1 MILDAYES
9 PFHGL
14 SDAVPFVSRFKVFL
28 SFRNS
33 AELSKLSMPIT
44 LRPRASFV
52 MNSTACCEPGG
63 GVGGCVQL
71 LGAQQLHH

>member
-1 MILDAYES
+1 MKALFTGFQMLYR
-9 PFHGL
+9 L
-14 SDAVPFVSRFKVFL
+14 SQDSKVFL